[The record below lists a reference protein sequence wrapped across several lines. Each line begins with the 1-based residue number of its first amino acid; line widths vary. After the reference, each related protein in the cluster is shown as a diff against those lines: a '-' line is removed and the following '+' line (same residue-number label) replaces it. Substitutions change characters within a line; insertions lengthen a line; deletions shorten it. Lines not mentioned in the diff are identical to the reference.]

1 MGSEMCIRDSSK
13 CVPVQRLS
21 KGFKDLS
28 ASFQS
33 SPLSNDLITLK
44 NESAIARSVRNL
56 VLTIQG
62 ERPFQPVLGTG
73 VSRLLFENMDKL
85 TASAIRSELRTTIEN
100 YEPRVEINEILVE
113 PDFEGNAFHVTLQYF
128 IIGIDVPE
136 QELTFALEPTR

>member
-1 MGSEMCIRDSSK
+1 M
-13 CVPVQRLS
+13 PVQRLS

-73 VSRLLFENMDKL
+73 VNNLLFDNMDKL

-100 YEPRVEINEILVE
+100 YEPRVEINEIIVE
-113 PDFEGNAFHVTLQYF
+113 ADFERNAFDVTLQYF

>member
-1 MGSEMCIRDSSK
+1 MPNPGK
-13 CVPVQRLS
+13 
-21 KGFKDLS
+21 FKDFS
-28 ASFQS
+28 VTFKKHPVTDDIVTVKDKAAITQS
-33 SPLSNDLITLK
+33 IKGLL
-44 NESAIARSVRNL
+44 
-56 VLTIQG
+56 LTKKG

-85 TASAIRSELRTTIEN
+85 TASAIRSEIRTTIEN

-113 PDFEGNAFHVTLQYF
+113 PDFEGNAMHVTLQYF

>member
-1 MGSEMCIRDSSK
+1 M
-13 CVPVQRLS
+13 PVQRLS
-21 KGFKDLS
+21 RGFKDLS
-28 ASFQS
+28 ASFQTN
-33 SPLSNDLITLK
+33 PLSNDLIALK
-44 NESAIARSVRNL
+44 NESSIARSVRNL
-56 VLTIQG
+56 VLTGQG

-85 TASAIRSELRTTIEN
+85 TASSIRSEIRTTIEN

-136 QELTFALEPTR
+136 QELTFALAPTR

>member
-1 MGSEMCIRDSSK
+1 M
-13 CVPVQRLS
+13 PVQRIS

-28 ASFQS
+28 ASFQTN
-33 SPLSNDLITLK
+33 PLSNDLIALK

-56 VLTIQG
+56 ILTGQG

-85 TASAIRSELRTTIEN
+85 TASAIRSEIRTTIEN
-100 YEPRVEINEILVE
+100 YEPRVEINEIIVE
-113 PDFEGNAFHVTLQYF
+113 PDPEGNAMDVTLQYF

>member
-1 MGSEMCIRDSSK
+1 M
-13 CVPVQRLS
+13 PVQRLS
-21 KGFKDLS
+21 RGFKDLS
-28 ASFQS
+28 ASFQTN
-33 SPLSNDLITLK
+33 PLSNDLIALK

-85 TASAIRSELRTTIEN
+85 TASAIRSEIRTTIEN

-113 PDFEGNAFHVTLQYF
+113 PDFEGNAMHVTLQYF

>member
-1 MGSEMCIRDSSK
+1 M
-13 CVPVQRLS
+13 PVQRIS
-21 KGFKDLS
+21 RGFKDLS
-28 ASFQS
+28 ASFQTN
-33 SPLSNDLITLK
+33 PLSNDLIALK

-85 TASAIRSELRTTIEN
+85 TASAIRSEIRTTIEN

-113 PDFEGNAFHVTLQYF
+113 PDFEGNAMHVTLQYF

>member
-1 MGSEMCIRDSSK
+1 M
-13 CVPVQRLS
+13 PVQRLS
-21 KGFKDLS
+21 KGFKDIS
-28 ASFQS
+28 ASFQTN
-33 SPLSNDLITLK
+33 PLSNDLIALK

-56 VLTIQG
+56 VLTGQG

-85 TASAIRSELRTTIEN
+85 TASSIRSEIRTTIEN

>member
-1 MGSEMCIRDSSK
+1 M
-13 CVPVQRLS
+13 PVQRLS
-21 KGFKDLS
+21 RGFKDLS
-28 ASFQS
+28 ASFQTN
-33 SPLSNDLITLK
+33 PLSNDLIALK

-56 VLTIQG
+56 VLTGQG

-100 YEPRVEINEILVE
+100 YEPRVEINEIIVE
-113 PDFEGNAFHVTLQYF
+113 PDFERNAFDVTLQYF
-128 IIGIDVPE
+128 IIGMDVPE

>member
-1 MGSEMCIRDSSK
+1 M
-13 CVPVQRLS
+13 PVQRLS
-21 KGFKDLS
+21 KGFLDLS
-28 ASFQS
+28 ASFQTN
-33 SPLSNDLITLK
+33 PLSNDLIALK

-56 VLTIQG
+56 VLTIQW
-62 ERPFQPVLGTG
+62 ERPFQPTLGSG
-73 VSRLLFENMDKL
+73 VNRLLFDNMDKL
-85 TASAIRSELRTTIEN
+85 TASAIRSEIRTTIEN

>member
-1 MGSEMCIRDSSK
+1 M
-13 CVPVQRLS
+13 PVQRLS
-21 KGFKDLS
+21 RGFKDLS
-28 ASFQS
+28 ASFQTN
-33 SPLSNDLITLK
+33 PLSNDLIALK

-73 VSRLLFENMDKL
+73 VNNLLFDNMDKL

-100 YEPRVEINEILVE
+100 YEPRVEINEIIVD

-128 IIGIDVPE
+128 IIGMDVPE

>member
-1 MGSEMCIRDSSK
+1 M
-13 CVPVQRLS
+13 PVQRIS

-28 ASFQS
+28 ASFQTN
-33 SPLSNDLITLK
+33 PLSNDLIALK

-85 TASAIRSELRTTIEN
+85 TASAIRSEIRTTIEN
-100 YEPRVEINEILVE
+100 YEPRVEINEIIVE
-113 PDFEGNAFHVTLQYF
+113 PDPEGNAMDVTLQYF

>member
-1 MGSEMCIRDSSK
+1 M
-13 CVPVQRLS
+13 PVERLS
-21 KGFKDLS
+21 RGFKDLS
-28 ASFQS
+28 ASFQTN
-33 SPLSNDLITLK
+33 PLNNDLIALK

-56 VLTIQG
+56 VLTGRG
-62 ERPFQPVLGTG
+62 ERPFQPILGTG

-85 TASAIRSELRTTIEN
+85 TASSIRSEIRTTIEN

>member
-1 MGSEMCIRDSSK
+1 M
-13 CVPVQRLS
+13 PVQRLS

-28 ASFQS
+28 ASFQT
-33 SPLSNDLITLK
+33 SPLSNDLIALK

-56 VLTIQG
+56 VLTGRG

-85 TASAIRSELRTTIEN
+85 TASAIRSEIRTTIEN

>member
-1 MGSEMCIRDSSK
+1 M
-13 CVPVQRLS
+13 PVQRLS

-33 SPLSNDLITLK
+33 SPLSNDLIALK

-128 IIGIDVPE
+128 IIGMDVPE

>member
-1 MGSEMCIRDSSK
+1 M
-13 CVPVQRLS
+13 PVQRIS

-28 ASFQS
+28 ASFQTN
-33 SPLSNDLITLK
+33 PLSNDLIALK

-56 VLTIQG
+56 VLTAQG

-100 YEPRVEINEILVE
+100 YEPRVEINEIIVE
-113 PDFEGNAFHVTLQYF
+113 PDYEGNAMNVTLQYF
-128 IIGIDVPE
+128 IIGIDAPE

>member
-1 MGSEMCIRDSSK
+1 M
-13 CVPVQRLS
+13 PVQRLS
-21 KGFKDLS
+21 KGFKNLS
-28 ASFQS
+28 ASFQT
-33 SPLSNDLITLK
+33 SPLSNDLIALK

-85 TASAIRSELRTTIEN
+85 TASAIRSEIRNTIEN

-113 PDFEGNAFHVTLQYF
+113 PDFEGNAMHVTLQYF